1 MATAIEVC
9 GPHTIKWSDS
19 TGTGSKAVLGRGDNN
34 DLFRIEVTNRYADIH
49 TNEYGEMAAQSVLV
63 GTTATVNFSLA
74 SFDRD
79 EALKLQRR
87 SGGNAV
93 GTGLAASFPVVG
105 ALTNAGHGTPAS
117 DNTIYIDVDPD
128 ISSRIGIQVPR
139 IQVVNLNFTDFGNKN
154 TRLVFS
160 GNVLPDFD
168 TAGGGTFYTITTA

>member
-1 MATAIEVC
+1 MATAIEVT

-19 TGTGSKAVLGRGDNN
+19 AGSGSKAVLGRGDNN
-34 DLFRIEVTNRYADIH
+34 DLFRIEVTNRYVDIQ

-63 GTTATVNFSLA
+63 GSTATVNFSLA

-87 SGGNAV
+87 SGANAA

-105 ALTNAGHGTPAS
+105 ALTNAGHNTAAN
-117 DNTIYIDVDPD
+117 DNTVYIDVDPD
-128 ISSRIGIQVPR
+128 IANRIGIQVPR
-139 IQVVNLNFTDFGNKN
+139 IRVTSLNFTDFGNKN

-160 GNVLPDFD
+160 GEVLPDFD
-168 TAGGGTFYTITTA
+168 SAGGGTFYTITTT